1 MEVQDLIKKVRE
13 IEIKTK
19 KLSSELFSGNYN
31 SNFKGR
37 GMSFAEVRAYTYGD
51 DVRNIDWNVTSRN
64 GGEPYI
70 KEFEEERELTF
81 MILVD
86 VSASMDYGSKGL
98 TKKDLITEIAATL
111 AFSALKNSDK
121 VGVVFFSDRIEKY
134 IPPKKGK
141 SHILR
146 IIRELIETKSDSEGT
161 DIGEVFRFLQNTIKK
176 KTVVF
181 LLSDFLESKEYQQ
194 ELSLISMKHQ
204 IFGVLIND
212 PTEHQMPNI
221 GMIQIFNPEKN
232 KLEWLDTSQVA
243 TFSKN
248 YFENVNLE
256 AHLSFKKLGL
266 PYCSIH
272 TQESFVPKLAS
283 LFRK

>member
-1 MEVQDLIKKVRE
+1 MEVQDLIKKVRQ

-176 KTVVF
+176 KTVAF

-204 IFGVLIND
+204 IFGVHIND

-243 TFSKN
+243 KVSKN
-248 YFENVNLE
+248 YFENVNME
-256 AHLSFKKLGL
+256 AHQSFKKLGL

>member
-1 MEVQDLIKKVRE
+1 MEVQDLIKKVRQ

-19 KLSSELFSGNYN
+19 KLSSELFSGNYS

-37 GMSFAEVRAYTYGD
+37 GMSFSEVRAYTYGD
-51 DVRNIDWNVTSRN
+51 DVRSIDWNVTSRN

-146 IIRELIETKSDSEGT
+146 IIRELIETKNNSEGT

-176 KTVVF
+176 KTVTF
-181 LLSDFLESKEYQQ
+181 LLSDFLESKEYSQ

-204 IFGVLIND
+204 IFGIHVND
-212 PTEHQMPNI
+212 PTELQMPNI
-221 GMIQIFNPEKN
+221 GMIQVYNPEKN
-232 KLEWLDTSQVA
+232 TMEWMDTSQVA
-243 TFSKN
+243 SLSKN
-248 YFENVNLE
+248 YFEKVNQE
-256 AHLSFKKLGL
+256 AHLAFKRLGL

>member
-86 VSASMDYGSKGL
+86 VSASMYYGSKGL

-272 TQESFVPKLAS
+272 TQESFVPKLSS

>member
-70 KEFEEERELTF
+70 KEFEDERELTF

>member
-1 MEVQDLIKKVRE
+1 MEVQDLIKKVRQ

-98 TKKDLITEIAATL
+98 TKKDVITEIAATL

-176 KTVVF
+176 KTVAF

-204 IFGVLIND
+204 IFGVHIND

-232 KLEWLDTSQVA
+232 NLEWLDTSQVA
-243 TFSKN
+243 TLSKN

-256 AHLSFKKLGL
+256 AHQSFKKLGL

>member
-1 MEVQDLIKKVRE
+1 
-13 IEIKTK
+13 
-19 KLSSELFSGNYN
+19 
-31 SNFKGR
+31 
-37 GMSFAEVRAYTYGD
+37 
-51 DVRNIDWNVTSRN
+51 
-64 GGEPYI
+64 
-70 KEFEEERELTF
+70 
-81 MILVD
+81 
-86 VSASMDYGSKGL
+86 MDYGSKGL

-176 KTVVF
+176 KTVAF

-204 IFGVLIND
+204 IFGVHVND

-243 TFSKN
+243 KVSKN
-248 YFENVNLE
+248 YFENVNME
-256 AHLSFKKLGL
+256 AHQSFKKLGL

>member
-1 MEVQDLIKKVRE
+1 MEVQDLIKKVRQ

-176 KTVVF
+176 KTVAF

-204 IFGVLIND
+204 IFGVHVND

-243 TFSKN
+243 KVSKN
-248 YFENVNLE
+248 YFENVNME
-256 AHLSFKKLGL
+256 AHQSFKKLGL